1 MGNKK
6 SNNACSA
13 VEKKIDNILRELPLI
28 RSEGSRSIEE
38 SIEALTSIKAELE
51 QGKIKWQIYY
61 ARSFLIHTTLFT
73 VLSTSEIDES
83 KMSEALGKVREAV
96 RKVWPQGYAFLHD
109 HTSEG
114 N

>member
-1 MGNKK
+1 MIKNLKNLK
-6 SNNACSA
+6 SR
-13 VEKKIDNILRELPLI
+13 LRQLAIWRERETRLYFIVCKLRARATPGRTQLV
-28 RSEGSRSIEE
+28 
-38 SIEALTSIKAELE
+38 
-51 QGKIKWQIYY
+51 YY
-61 ARSFLIHTTLFT
+61 ARSFLIHTILFT